1 MYASKLLIY
10 QRSIDDST
18 TSLPL
23 SHNPQRKIRTVNE
36 LNNEEI
42 KCASRLYELICHL
55 VLIKQ
60 QFLTQFCD
68 AVAILAADE
77 LLINFLNQDFKNVYA
92 LRIANCILAL
102 LGCVLRELPENAEL
116 AEKIIFSSKVDLLK
130 LLKHPNDLLR
140 LRMCMLIRLLG
151 RFSLRALQNSWSS
164 QVKQAIEDLAED
176 KNIEVKEVTLYYEN
190 FVIFFKFV
198 FIFRKLKIL

>member
-10 QRSIDDST
+10 QRPVDDST
-18 TSLPL
+18 ASLPQ
-23 SHNPQRKIRTVNE
+23 SHNPQRKIRSVSE

-42 KCASRLYELICHL
+42 KCAARLYELICHL

-77 LLINFLNQDFKNVYA
+77 LLINFFNQDFKNIYA

-102 LGCVLRELPENAEL
+102 LCCVLRELPENAEL
-116 AEKIIFSSKVDLLK
+116 VEKIIFSAKVDFLK
-130 LLKHPNDLLR
+130 LLKHPSDLMK
-140 LRMCMLIRLLG
+140 LRMCMLMRLLG
-151 RFSLRALQNSWSS
+151 RFSLRALQNSWSTAM
-164 QVKQAIEDLAED
+164 KQAVEDLAD
-176 KNIEVKEVTLYYEN
+176 DNNLEVKEVGIHCFN
-190 FVIFFKFV
+190 
-198 FIFRKLKIL
+198 